1 MRAPSS
7 KLVHALIAK
16 SIAETLLVGA
26 LAVFAFANLF
36 PPHFHGWHE
45 VTDKSISG
53 WAVDSSRPWKRVD
66 VQLFIDGRF
75 FAAGVANQSRP
86 DVVAAG
92 WAEDEWHGYSFS
104 LELLPEGY
112 HEARVY
118 VLHGPANPK
127 RKSLQMLGEPKFFT
141 VDKEGNVTKDVSP

>member
-7 KLVHALIAK
+7 KLIHVLIGK

-26 LAVFAFANLF
+26 LAVFAYANLF

-45 VTDKSISG
+45 VNERAITG
-53 WAVDSSRPWKRVD
+53 WAIDSSRPWKRVD

-75 FAAGVANQSRP
+75 FSAALASQSRP

-92 WAEDEWHGYSFS
+92 WARDEWHGYSFAVDT
-104 LELLPEGY
+104 LPPGY
-112 HEARVY
+112 HEATVY
-118 VLHGPANPK
+118 VLHGGFAGK
-127 RKSLQMLGEPKFFT
+127 RKSLQMIGEPRLFM
-141 VDKEGNVTKDVSP
+141 VDGAGNLTRVTK

>member
-1 MRAPSS
+1 MRVPSS
-7 KLVHALIAK
+7 KLIHALIGK
-16 SIAETLLVGA
+16 SIAEALLVGA

-45 VTDKSISG
+45 INERSITG

-75 FAAGVANQSRP
+75 FAAAVASESRP

-92 WAEDEWHGYSFS
+92 WARDEWHGYSFPIDS
-104 LELLPEGY
+104 LSPGY
-112 HEARVY
+112 HEASVY
-118 VLHGPANPK
+118 VLHVGFAGK
-127 RKSLQMLGEPKFFT
+127 RKSLQMIGESRLFK
-141 VDKEGNVTKDVSP
+141 VDASGNLTKENAP